1 MVLNVQTVCQHYPL
15 EPEDLA
21 LTEEYAVTRGHPI
34 GIILLNSFRNPVAF
48 CATAATFSLYHRI
61 RDLFLDIL
69 PSPALQFHDHI
80 KSNTEP
86 PVRATIKS
94 SASSPGLSYD
104 LGPRIQAVA
113 YSHPWVIKRTR

>member
-1 MVLNVQTVCQHYPL
+1 VLNVQTVCQHYPP

-34 GIILLNSFRNPVAF
+34 GMILLNSFRNPVAF
-48 CATAATFSLYHRI
+48 CATAATYSLYHRI
-61 RDLFLDIL
+61 RALFLDIL

-86 PVRATIKS
+86 PVRSTIKL
-94 SASSPGLSYD
+94 SAWSLRLSYY
-104 LGPRIQAVA
+104 LCTRRQGFAGIQ
-113 YSHPWVIKRTR
+113 S